1 MKKQILVVVVCLL
14 IGLSALAQNNMDK
27 RVENNVKAYIERI
40 EGNIT
45 LTIEEKTKL
54 FDLKKEHT
62 IGFWKINE
70 EFKDKPELQE
80 ERVKLN
86 KEFSEKIVKEFG
98 RKRGVE
104 ILKAS
109 RVKKE
114 EE

>member
-1 MKKQILVVVVCLL
+1 MKKQILIALVSVFM
-14 IGLSALAQNNMDK
+14 GLNAMAQDNMEK
-27 RVENNVKAYIERI
+27 RIENNVKAYIERV

-45 LTIEEKTKL
+45 LTDEEKTKL
-54 FDLKKEHT
+54 YTLKKEHT
-62 IGFWKINE
+62 ISFWKVNE
-70 EFKDKPELQE
+70 DFKDKPELQE

-86 KEFSEKIVKEFG
+86 KDCSQKIVKDFG
-98 RKRGVE
+98 RTRGVE

>member
-62 IGFWKINE
+62 IGFWKI
-70 EFKDKPELQE
+70 
-80 ERVKLN
+80 
-86 KEFSEKIVKEFG
+86 KIVKEFG